1 MIIGFLTGCSAPR
14 TSSPAVRHVC
24 RAARPSP
31 RAVFPSRRAASSS
44 RRAARY
50 LPLLLMLLAA
60 PLLGC
65 RGALVGRWFLTDATP
80 SRQEFAIDNATFHQD
95 GSFLADVT
103 IDGKTIREL
112 GTFDYN
118 GVNLTLRP
126 AAGGQR
132 KYEAS
137 LVIDRLELTDAKRK
151 VVLERRR

>member
-1 MIIGFLTGCSAPR
+1 MIARSAICPVA
-14 TSSPAVRHVC
+14 TL
-24 RAARPSP
+24 
-31 RAVFPSRRAASSS
+31 SS
-44 RRAARY
+44 RFVGRCAPA
-50 LPLLLMLLAA
+50 LLAA
-60 PLLGC
+60 LLASQAGC
-65 RGALVGRWFLTDATP
+65 RGALVGRWFLTDVAP

-112 GTFDYN
+112 GTFDFN
-118 GVNLTLRP
+118 GVRLTLRP

-132 KYEAS
+132 KFEAS